1 MQYYARMVCEL
12 NNEATLGSII
22 AMNEA
27 LSHPEPE
34 EFFAKIL
41 TPTIIIS
48 PVPMILSRAGN
59 H

>member
-1 MQYYARMVCEL
+1 VQYYARMVCEL

-34 EFFAKIL
+34 EFKIL